1 MFKLLAYVVVIAITL
16 FGVYAFI
23 PESGIVEITSDNY
36 YVSGSITMF
45 FVFAVFFVL
54 SLFFLIS
61 FMLWILRLPSSM
73 KSVLD
78 SYFYRKKVEKML
90 DIIYL
95 IETGKDKEACS
106 KYKEKDFIL
115 PDHPMVELVK
125 KKIEKKSEQ
134 TN

>member
-1 MFKLLAYVVVIAITL
+1 MFKLLVYVVVIALML

-23 PESGIVEITSDNY
+23 PDSGVVEITSDNY
-36 YVSGSITMF
+36 YVSGSVTIF

-54 SLFFLIS
+54 ALFFLVS
-61 FMLWILRLPSSM
+61 FVLWVLRLPSSV
-73 KSVLD
+73 KSALD
-78 SYFYRKKVEKML
+78 GYLYRKKVEKML

-95 IETGKDKEACS
+95 IETGKTKEAC
-106 KYKEKDFIL
+106 KYKDKDFIF